1 MRGIKSLLAIVLT
14 LMMLS
19 TFAACGSGSAAP
31 AAESAASA
39 PEASAPAAES
49 TAPAESQPAEVVEIS
64 YAHGQDQTP
73 GTQTIVDDFN
83 KKYEGKIKVKFI
95 ELPSDTGKQHDQYVT
110 SFSAGGTEYDV
121 FDGDVIWPAEF
132 ANAGYS
138 LPLDQYVQRD
148 GVNLDDYMSGP
159 VAASTFKGKLWAMP
173 KFIDAGMFFYRKD
186 IVPSAPATWEDVI
199 TQAKANKGKEGTK
212 FGYVAQGKQ
221 YEGLVCNAVEFI
233 SAYGGAVVDGDG
245 NITINSPETIKG
257 LTVMKEIFSSD
268 FIPNNMTTFQEPESD
283 TAFIEGQSVF
293 IRNWPYQW
301 AESSDASKSKVV
313 GKVAVAAL
321 PKGDK
326 RSAACLGGWLAMIN
340 KNTKHPDEAWEFLKF
355 VAGPEGQKIT
365 AIKGGSAPTIISL
378 YQDPDIQKANPFWS
392 DPQFVEAVK
401 AAVPRPVSPIYPKL
415 SEIMQIEISKA
426 LTGQETVEAAVANMD
441 TQMKAAVEAA
451 K

>member
-73 GTQTIVDDFN
+73 GTQTIVDEFN
-83 KKYEGKIKVKFI
+83 KKYDGKIKVKFI

-199 TQAKANKGKEGTK
+199 AQAKANKGKEGTK

-301 AESSDASKSKVV
+301 AEASDASKSKVV

>member
-1 MRGIKSLLAIVLT
+1 MKGFKSILAVGLT
-14 LMMLS
+14 LMMIIS
-19 TFAACGSGSAAP
+19 FVACGSGTAP
-31 AAESAASA
+31 AASA
-39 PEASAPAAES
+39 PEASTAQVADSTPAVAES
-49 TAPAESQPAEVVEIS
+49 TPVAPVVEIT
-64 YAHGQDQTP
+64 YAHGQDTTP
-73 GTQTIVDDFN
+73 GTQTIVNDFN
-83 KKYEGKIKVKFI
+83 KKYEGKIKVKFL
-95 ELPSDTGKQHDQYVT
+95 ELPSDTGKQHDMYVT

-148 GVNLDDYMSGP
+148 GIKMDDYMTGP

-186 IVPSAPATWEDVI
+186 IIPTAPATWEDVI
-199 TQAKANKGKEGTK
+199 AQAKANMGKEGTK

-245 NITINSPETIKG
+245 NITINSPQTIKG
-257 LTVMKEIFSSD
+257 LTVMKQIFNSD

-301 AESSDASKSKVV
+301 AEAADASKSKIV
-313 GKVAVAAL
+313 GKVAVSAL
-321 PKGDK
+321 PKGDT

-340 KNTKHPDEAWEFLKF
+340 KNTLHPDEAWEFLKY
-355 VAGPEGQKIT
+355 VAGPEGQKTT
-365 AIKGGSAPTIISL
+365 AVIGGSAPTIISL
-378 YQDPDIQKANPFWS
+378 YQDADVQKANPFWS

-426 LTGQETVEAAVANMD
+426 LAGQETIEVAVANMD
-441 TQMKAAVEAA
+441 TQMKAAVTSA